1 MRRTRTGDKVD
12 EGQKDGEGRV
22 FPQTCAIVMG
32 HVEKTYFVKNK
43 TWMRTRNRR
52 T

>member
-22 FPQTCAIVMG
+22 FPQTCAIVMERREN
-32 HVEKTYFVKNK
+32 VFPEKQDVDEDEK
-43 TWMRTRNRR
+43 
-52 T
+52 